1 MGQDHVPTIENL
13 RGELFVL
20 GSVFFAIFPLK
31 KTCGRFFS
39 INKKI
44 KVQGVG
50 RGSKGCLSWQDLRN
64 YDKQVSFATKTRKKR
79 LRKEMIWNDIR
90 CCITWRNHA
99 YITSL
104 HALSTEH
111 LDKTMKDF
119 FWFFHHHHLLF
130 SGQDSGG
137 HSLRMPP
144 KKHSSL
150 QNRQLKSFSF
160 PSRWFHGSFD
170 CFRGPKVG
178 INHTA
183 VDQTKVRWYISCS
196 CAR

>member
-64 YDKQVSFATKTRKKR
+64 YDKQVSFATKTRKKDSV
-79 LRKEMIWNDIR
+79 KKWYEMIYVVASLGGTMLTLHHYML
-90 CCITWRNHA
+90 CLQSTLTKLWRISSDFSTT
-99 YITSL
+99 ITSCSVVKTL
-104 HALSTEH
+104 VAIHSECLPKNTVACKIGNWRVSVSLLDGFMAALTVLE
-111 LDKTMKDF
+111 
-119 FWFFHHHHLLF
+119 
-130 SGQDSGG
+130 G
-137 HSLRMPP
+137 LR
-144 KKHSSL
+144 
-150 QNRQLKSFSF
+150 
-160 PSRWFHGSFD
+160 
-170 CFRGPKVG
+170 
-178 INHTA
+178 
-183 VDQTKVRWYISCS
+183 
-196 CAR
+196 